1 MYLLEIL
8 ELYAA
13 SAWVVTSSDRNYV
26 SLELSLPVIYR
37 FMSPSE
43 SPVAQMVDRLAIS
56 HRAIPVVYN
65 HLVHFRH
72 IRKRPAAIF
81 NYVLMVEMSISDKIH
96 RLI

>member
-1 MYLLEIL
+1 
-8 ELYAA
+8 
-13 SAWVVTSSDRNYV
+13 
-26 SLELSLPVIYR
+26 
-37 FMSPSE
+37 
-43 SPVAQMVDRLAIS
+43 MVDRLAIS